1 MRTVMIATT
10 MLASA
15 GLFGGA
21 AQADQQRMV
30 ERGPDMGAPM
40 TGGGAPPAPNGMRQ
54 AGPATRGAHPK
65 GSRHWGGQYQGHWV
79 GGMRAP
85 GGWSGY
91 RRPYRGFGLPTY
103 WISPTFVIT
112 DFGDYGLY
120 QPPVGY
126 SWSRYYDDAV
136 LIDGRGS
143 VYDTVGGIAWN
154 TYDLDEA
161 QGGRLDAYLANTDS
175 YRQSAGAG
183 YAYPP
188 QIGQGQGAP
197 GQGGYGGQPGYGQGY
212 PQGGYQQDGYRQDGY
227 RQDDRQGR
235 GSNGVGGA
243 VIGGAAGGIAGGL
256 IAGRNDKVGGA
267 LIGAGAG
274 ALAGYAIDRS
284 AHRRDRDYADDRGAS
299 YPAPGPGYAGGG
311 YAPGPGYPPP
321 GGPRLAP
328 PTIIESGPGTLVT
341 TSAVGGVSTGTY
353 VNGYYYAP
361 ATVTTVT
368 IASAPVVTTTTEV
381 FEDSV
386 TYIQPAVH
394 HYRKHVWHRPVCSCR

>member
-21 AQADQQRMV
+21 AQAGQQRMV
-30 ERGPDMGAPM
+30 ERGPDMGASM
-40 TGGGAPPAPNGMRQ
+40 MGGGGAPAPTGMQ
-54 AGPATRGAHPK
+54 HGPGVPVGNPRG
-65 GSRHWGGQYQGHWV
+65 GRHWGGQYQGHWV

-85 GGWSGY
+85 GGWGGY
-91 RRPYRGFGLPTY
+91 RRPYRGYALSSY
-103 WISPTFVIT
+103 WISPTFLIA
-112 DFGDYGLY
+112 DYGNYGLY

-126 SWSRYYDDAV
+126 NWSRYYDDAV

-143 VYDTVGGIAWN
+143 VYDTVGGINWT

-161 QGGRLDAYLANTDS
+161 QGGRLDAYHANTDS

-188 QIGQGQGAP
+188 QTHGR
-197 GQGGYGGQPGYGQGY
+197 GGYAEQPGYGQSY
-212 PQGGYQQDGYRQDGY
+212 PQDGYQR
-227 RQDDRQGR
+227 DDRR
-235 GSNGVGGA
+235 GHDSNGVGGA
-243 VIGGAAGGIAGGL
+243 LIGGAAGGIAGGL
-256 IAGRNDKVGGA
+256 IAGRHDKVGGA

-274 ALAGYAIDRS
+274 ALAGYAIDRG
-284 AHRRDRDYADDRGAS
+284 AHRRDRDYADERGAG
-299 YPAPGPGYAGGG
+299 YPAPGPGYGGG
-311 YAPGPGYPPP
+311 YAPGPGYPPR
-321 GGPRLAP
+321 GGPRLDT

-341 TSAVGGVSTGTY
+341 TSAVGGVATGTY
-353 VNGYYYAP
+353 VNGYYYPP

-368 IASAPVVTTTTEV
+368 IASAPIVTTTTEV

-386 TYIQPAVH
+386 TYIRPAVH
-394 HYRKHVWHRPVCSCR
+394 RYRKHVWHRPVCSCR